1 MPASSSS
8 NLRDTTPQNEIGLDQ
23 ISIVASSDHVF
34 GDLDGEAVILH
45 LGSGVYYGLNSVGTR
60 VWTLIQSPI
69 SASEV
74 REVLMAEYEVEAEV
88 CEKELIALL
97 NELSDRGLIKM
108 TTNGTS

>member
-1 MPASSSS
+1 MSLSSS
-8 NLRDTTPQNEIGLDQ
+8 NLHDSIPHNEIRLDR
-23 ISIVASSDHVF
+23 ITIVALSDHVF

-45 LGSGVYYGLNSVGTR
+45 LGTGVYYGLNSVGTR

-69 SASEV
+69 SASAI
-74 REVLMAEYEVEAEV
+74 RDVLLAEYDVDAAV

-97 NELSDRGLIKM
+97 NDLSDRGLIKM